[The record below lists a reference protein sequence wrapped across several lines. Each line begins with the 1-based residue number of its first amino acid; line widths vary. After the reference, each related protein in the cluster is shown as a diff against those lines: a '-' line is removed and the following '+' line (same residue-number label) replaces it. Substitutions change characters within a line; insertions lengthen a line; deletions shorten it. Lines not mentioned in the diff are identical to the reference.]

1 MPDRSVLVVSGR
13 YAEERCQTSGGA
25 GYLPKTLTP
34 RRWRDNL
41 VKAGGFYVPYEVLGH
56 DRLVPRTEATR
67 GPAASI
73 QLGLTGR
80 QLEVMQLIQK
90 GYNNRK
96 IARQLDISESTVKQH
111 LHSIFSTLRVSSRTE
126 ALAAAQHLGLRQV

>member
-1 MPDRSVLVVSGR
+1 MPR
-13 YAEERCQTSGGA
+13 A
-25 GYLPKTLTP
+25 
-34 RRWRDNL
+34 
-41 VKAGGFYVPYEVLGH
+41 
-56 DRLVPRTEATR
+56 EATD
-67 GPAASI
+67 GAAASAR
-73 QLGLTGR
+73 LGLTGR

-111 LHSIFSTLRVSSRTE
+111 LHTIFCTLRVSSRTE